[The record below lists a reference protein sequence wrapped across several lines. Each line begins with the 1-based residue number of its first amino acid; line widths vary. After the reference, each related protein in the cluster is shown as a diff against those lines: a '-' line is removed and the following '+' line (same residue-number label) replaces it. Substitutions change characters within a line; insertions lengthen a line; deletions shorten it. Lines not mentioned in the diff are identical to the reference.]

1 MKRNWFQLEFLAWK
15 LRITKKLKHRHA
27 GTFTLAGTSQII
39 QRRVTL
45 SLGKVTCKEK
55 AKYFTNVEDV
65 VKVEH

>member
-1 MKRNWFQLEFLAWK
+1 VRRNWFWLEFLAWK
-15 LRITKKLKHRHA
+15 LRLTKKLKCRHA
-27 GTFTLAGTSQII
+27 SIFALAGTSQII

-55 AKYFTNVEDV
+55 AKYFTNAEDI